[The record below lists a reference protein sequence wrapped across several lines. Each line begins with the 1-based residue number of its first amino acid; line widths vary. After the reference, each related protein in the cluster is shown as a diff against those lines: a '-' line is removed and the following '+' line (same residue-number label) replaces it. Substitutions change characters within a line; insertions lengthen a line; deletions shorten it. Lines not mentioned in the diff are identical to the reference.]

1 MELLKDVLTVIFVLA
16 MFVGILYLT
25 YVATKFIGKR
35 YSVSGKSFKNL
46 KIVETVAIGADRQL
60 VIIKTAD
67 KYLLLG
73 STAQQISLICE
84 LDENSISEEQND
96 ASFQT
101 MSFSEALKK
110 VTKEKFF
117 KNSDKE
123 IESTEE
129 QNNAE

>member
-1 MELLKDVLTVIFVLA
+1 MLTD
-16 MFVGILYLT
+16 
-25 YVATKFIGKR
+25 
-35 YSVSGKSFKNL
+35 S
-46 KIVETVAIGADRQL
+46 
-60 VIIKTAD
+60 
-67 KYLLLG
+67 LG